1 MKKPYALLLFL
12 GGIVL
17 FHCQST
23 SSSTIRVFLLYGQS
37 NMAGHGRYLPDSLR
51 TLPPRVGLICQTN
64 QRTPLQRIQYESTN
78 TFGPEVML
86 AQHLAAAFP
95 RDSILLLKCAK
106 SGASLYNAF
115 HPQGSSPERAAVV
128 NSDSAYN
135 DWYAELI
142 QLAQFHCDSVNCSME
157 ACFWMQGERDSRFGR
172 AAEVYDENL
181 DQFIHSL
188 RNDLEAPH
196 LAFIS
201 GRVNPP
207 ANGRYPH
214 RNQVR
219 RAIESMPA
227 RVEHTAW
234 VDCDDL
240 TLHADRLH
248 FNSVGQLELGRRFA
262 QTFIELYERRNQK
275 GAGS

>member
-1 MKKPYALLLFL
+1 MKKPYALLLLL

-23 SSSTIRVFLLYGQS
+23 PIPTIRVFLLAGQS

-51 TLPPRVGLICQTN
+51 TLPPRIGLYCQTN
-64 QRTPLQRIQYESTN
+64 QRTPVQRFQYEATTS
-78 TFGPEVML
+78 FGPEVML
-86 AQHLAAAFP
+86 AEKLATAFP
-95 RDSILLLKCAK
+95 QDSILLLKCAK

-128 NSDSAYN
+128 NSDSAFN

-142 QLAQFHCDSVNCSME
+142 QLAHSHSDSVICSME
-157 ACFWMQGERDSRFGR
+157 ACFWMQGERDSRYGR
-172 AAEVYDENL
+172 AADAYDENL
-181 DQFIHSL
+181 QQFIHAL

-240 TLHADRLH
+240 TLHADQLH

-262 QTFIELYERRNQK
+262 RTFLELKEGRTQ
-275 GAGS
+275 